1 MGRMAPTP
9 SGFLHLGNIVNFLL
23 TGIIAQKKAS
33 PVFLRIDD
41 LDKDRCRDIYLEDIF
56 HTLDFLNLPYFG
68 PTSLGEFKKEYSQ
81 HNRIERYREVFEMV
95 VFSERYFCTCSRREI
110 LERLGAKT
118 SLQYDGYCRETGG
131 DEREEGEM
139 GAWRIKVTEHSELET
154 KMGDFVLW
162 QKNNLAPY
170 QLASLVDDV
179 DLGVTWLS
187 LIHI

>member
-1 MGRMAPTP
+1 MNQEESSIRSLKSVRRNILEQGPQGGNEILSSPMGRMAPTP

-81 HNRIERYREVFEMV
+81 HNRIERYREVFEMIV
-95 VFSERYFCTCSRREI
+95 DRERYFCTCSRREI

-118 SLQYDGYCRETGG
+118 SLQYDGY
-131 DEREEGEM
+131 
-139 GAWRIKVTEHSELET
+139 
-154 KMGDFVLW
+154 
-162 QKNNLAPY
+162 
-170 QLASLVDDV
+170 
-179 DLGVTWLS
+179 
-187 LIHI
+187 